1 MFERKLITFLGQNCH
16 FNDLGAKTLVLNL
29 FRRNNTCRLH
39 PLVFLI
45 FNWIKA
51 FFKFEYPARVFI
63 GDELRCRDNRRQIDV
78 SLNLPDLLA
87 HLPRGLDTRLG
98 RSFDDGAVLSFGQ
111 WQRLALR
118 RALVKD
124 AALLILDEP
133 SSFLDT
139 ATAAALRTI
148 VADRQDQA
156 LLVATHDPAVASIAD
171 RVVRLE
177 GGRVVV

>member
-1 MFERKLITFLGQNCH
+1 MWVRRP
-16 FNDLGAKTLVLNL
+16 AKTHSGESSLACCPPRSAPSSIRPGLDPAAEASP
-29 FRRNNTCRLH
+29 C
-39 PLVFLI
+39 
-45 FNWIKA
+45 WIKA

-98 RSFDDGAVLSFGQ
+98 RSFDDGAGLSFGQ

-156 LLVATHDPAVASIAD
+156 ILVATHDPAVASIAD